1 MTVSSE
7 SGPDFRAKS
16 IEDNSAMLE
25 NYKNKTNRLLLE
37 GGPSSDFLFEPRK
50 QSMPDSESLEDYR
63 KRVSFFDFVVFA
75 RG

>member
-37 GGPSSDFLFEPRK
+37 GGPSSDF
-50 QSMPDSESLEDYR
+50 
-63 KRVSFFDFVVFA
+63 
-75 RG
+75 